1 MRLEHREKYYL
12 VIDINGKIALL
23 THHKGI
29 AERFI
34 KNNS

>member
-12 VIDINGKIALL
+12 VIDSRGKIALL

-34 KNNS
+34 ENNS